1 MFGKSGN
8 YSKVSQKGCSNN
20 NSINTKQQNS
30 INSNSETNQ
39 LSTEKINQT
48 NSKTSFI
55 KRLIPFSKSKTQH
68 VKLNNS
74 DCGKL
79 DNSTKIDKEYTGV
92 KVLKQFWNEQISLT
106 SAKST
111 ENLDSKQKSATLRN
125 FSQSNDSLFCEFEN
139 DCSRKGKSFTID
151 NRLPLDEFNKFKN
164 ADFVRNK
171 RQRLSE
177 IPVPVNNDNSIEVD
191 NGIRNIANKY
201 RLSQPETT
209 ALNIECSFPQI
220 SATDGKI
227 HWIKRDEFFAKK
239 TLTQLNMSVKNNNMI
254 DEKENSKDCESKS
267 KKVIHES
274 SCESTDK
281 SKSLTSSVSSNLSL
295 STTNSNRK
303 FSFKTISASTA
314 FHTNKKTAVAS
325 NGNKVAQLAQR
336 FNQLIQQDVTI
347 LEEVKKR
354 GIFVHRSG
362 GHIYKIREDKVEQKS
377 SISRKKSTDD
387 TVTDDITTSNLS
399 TGKNSSRKKNALK
412 KRPSIRVLIETP
424 RKDGKGG
431 NVVSKTRLYETNIIK
446 KDTIIVKPKV
456 PDKSERVLAK
466 TKELTIKKSN
476 LNSTTDLDV
485 EYNDKTHETNLEV
498 MPATPKIESV
508 YVMAN
513 EQDSSVVNNNPNIN
527 IQELEKVK
535 GPKSKYRQIYDK
547 ISFRPSFLYGKKNHK
562 SLTQEKEDLMDSS
575 DPIKHAL
582 SYTEVNVVAEK
593 MNIKPE
599 TQTESEEFPIQPM
612 DLYLNIFFN
621 NENLSKSANDV
632 NVVDKNVNSQG
643 QISID
648 ADDVTIQQADVKP
661 NESFLF
667 RTNSKTKFFSTCDIY
682 VDDNEDTPDTTLNVG
697 SNLETFGSFES
708 IALDQNEIK
717 LDSVDYECNGTKDYT
732 YEIISKPKEMP
743 IEAKLDRIIND
754 ETDDKLDNN
763 SGEEE
768 NIYQSLCEVKKDSA
782 SVKSYDSFENY
793 DEIAQ
798 NILNNNFNVAMVS
811 KQIDDDY
818 IVCEPEPPEPP
829 PPRKTDVVISSP
841 VLTSTTSSAKVQDLP
856 ELPVPKRNIQTTNY
870 ELHKCGS
877 NLSTNYEKIKY
888 DQLPLKLMSKS
899 VNLQNKEL
907 PLPPR
912 NATTTTAPPPTQ
924 STKNKDF
931 DQGNI
936 YDTIRNADNRYC
948 YESISNNKKSLN
960 NQPESTLDSDD
971 SNPYRHS
978 TNDTMS
984 IISNCYES
992 ISLKQNYSTI
1002 NQILRHAISTT
1013 TLSSEH
1019 RINSIYG
1026 TTVGQ
1031 SLTPPSDRS
1040 GSDNSDEWIDLSDE
1054 EMEHES
1060 PSDKKFI
1067 V

>member
-8 YSKVSQKGCSNN
+8 YSKVSQKGCNNN
-20 NSINTKQQNS
+20 NSINTKQLDSN
-30 INSNSETNQ
+30 NSNSETNQ
-39 LSTEKINQT
+39 LSSEKINQT

-68 VKLNNS
+68 VKFNNS

-111 ENLDSKQKSATLRN
+111 ENLENKQKSATLRN

-164 ADFVRNK
+164 ADFIRNK

-177 IPVPVNNDNSIEVD
+177 IPISVNNDNSIEFDYGLKDSD
-191 NGIRNIANKY
+191 NKI
-201 RLSQPETT
+201 RLSHPEGA
-209 ALNIECSFPQI
+209 ALNTECSFPQI
-220 SATDGKI
+220 SVTDGKV
-227 HWIKRDEFFAKK
+227 HWIKREEFFAKK
-239 TLTQLNMSVKNNNMI
+239 PSSELNMSVKSNNMI
-254 DEKENSKDCESKS
+254 DEKESKKDDELKS
-267 KKVIHES
+267 KKAFHES
-274 SCESTDK
+274 GSESPEK
-281 SKSLTSSVSSNLSL
+281 SKSLTSPVNFNLSL
-295 STTNSNRK
+295 STSNSSRK
-303 FSFKTISASTA
+303 FSFKTIPASTA
-314 FHTNKKTAVAS
+314 FHTNKKTAVAN

-387 TVTDDITTSNLS
+387 TTTDDTTSILS

-412 KRPSIRVLIETP
+412 KRPSIRVLIESP
-424 RKDGKGG
+424 RKDGRGG

-446 KDTIIVKPKV
+446 KDTIIIKPKV
-456 PDKSERVLAK
+456 PDKTERVLAK
-466 TKELTIKKSN
+466 TKEMTSKKSN
-476 LNSTTDLDV
+476 VNSTTELGV
-485 EYNDKTHETNLEV
+485 EYNDTTQENNLEEIHT
-498 MPATPKIESV
+498 TPKIDSV
-508 YVMAN
+508 YVKEN
-513 EQDSSVVNNNPNIN
+513 EQDSSIVNYDKSKNIH
-527 IQELEKVK
+527 ELEKVK

-547 ISFRPSFLYGKKNHK
+547 ISFRPSFLYGKKSHK
-562 SLTQEKEDLMDSS
+562 TMIHENEVDYPE
-575 DPIKHAL
+575 PIKHAI
-582 SYTEVNVVAEK
+582 SYTEVNVVAEM
-593 MNIKPE
+593 MNVKPE
-599 TQTESEEFPIQPM
+599 TGIESEEFSIQPM

-632 NVVDKNVNSQG
+632 SVVDKNVNSQG

-667 RTNSKTKFFSTCDIY
+667 RTNSKIKFFSTCDIF
-682 VDDNEDTPDTTLNVG
+682 VDDSEGTPETSINV
-697 SNLETFGSFES
+697 SNNLEALEN
-708 IALDQNEIK
+708 IALEQNDIK

-743 IEAKLDRIIND
+743 LEAQLDRINN
-754 ETDDKLDNN
+754 ETDKLDNDR
-763 SGEEE
+763 EEE
-768 NIYQSLCEVKKDSA
+768 NIYQSLCEVKKDCA

-798 NILNNNFNVAMVS
+798 NILNNNFNVATVP
-811 KQIDDDY
+811 KEIDDDY

-829 PPRKTDVVISSP
+829 PPRKIDVVISSP

-877 NLSTNYEKIKY
+877 NLSTTYEKIKY
-888 DQLPLKLMSKS
+888 DQLPLKQMSKS
-899 VNLQNKEL
+899 VNIQNKKL

-912 NATTTTAPPPTQ
+912 NPTAP
-924 STKNKDF
+924 STNI

-936 YDTIRNADNRYC
+936 YDAIRNGDHRYC
-948 YESISNNKKSLN
+948 FDNNKKSSH
-960 NQPESTLDSDD
+960 NQPETTFDSDD

-1054 EMEHES
+1054 EIDHES

-1067 V
+1067 M

>member
-8 YSKVSQKGCSNN
+8 YSKVSQKGCNNN
-20 NSINTKQQNS
+20 NSINTKQQLDSN
-30 INSNSETNQ
+30 NSNSETNQ
-39 LSTEKINQT
+39 SSSEKINQT
-48 NSKTSFI
+48 NSRTSFI

-74 DCGKL
+74 ECVKL
-79 DNSTKIDKEYTGV
+79 DNSTNTDKEYTGV

-111 ENLDSKQKSATLRN
+111 ENLENKQKSATLRN

-151 NRLPLDEFNKFKN
+151 TRLPLDEFNKFKN
-164 ADFVRNK
+164 ADFIRNK

-177 IPVPVNNDNSIEVD
+177 IPVPLNNDNSIEFD
-191 NGIRNIANKY
+191 NGLKNFANKN
-201 RLSQPETT
+201 RLSHPENT
-209 ALNIECSFPQI
+209 ASNIEGSFPQI

-227 HWIKRDEFFAKK
+227 HWIKREEIFVKK
-239 TLTQLNMSVKNNNMI
+239 TSTELIMSVKNNNII
-254 DEKENSKDCESKS
+254 DEKESRRDDELKS
-267 KKVIHES
+267 KKAIHES
-274 SCESTDK
+274 GSESPEK
-281 SKSLTSSVSSNLSL
+281 SKSLTSSVSSNLSI
-295 STTNSNRK
+295 STTNSSRK
-303 FSFKTISASTA
+303 FSFKTIPASTA
-314 FHTNKKTAVAS
+314 FHTNKKTAVAN
-325 NGNKVAQLAQR
+325 NGSKVAQLAQR

-387 TVTDDITTSNLS
+387 TITDDITSILS

-412 KRPSIRVLIETP
+412 KRPSIRVLIESP

-446 KDTIIVKPKV
+446 KDKIIIKPKV

-466 TKELTIKKSN
+466 TKELTSKKIN
-476 LNSTTDLDV
+476 ANKTTDLGV
-485 EYNDKTHETNLEV
+485 ENNDTAHENNLKEIY
-498 MPATPKIESV
+498 TTSKIDSGCV
-508 YVMAN
+508 KVN
-513 EQDSSVVNNNPNIN
+513 EQDSSVVDNNKIIN
-527 IQELEKVK
+527 IHEMEKFK

-547 ISFRPSFLYGKKNHK
+547 ISFRPSFLYGKKSQK
-562 SLTQEKEDLMDSS
+562 SMIQEKEIDSPE
-575 DPIKHAL
+575 PIKHAV

-593 MNIKPE
+593 INVKPE
-599 TQTESEEFPIQPM
+599 TGIESEEFPIQPM

-632 NVVDKNVNSQG
+632 SVVDKNVNSQG

-648 ADDVTIQQADVKP
+648 ADDVTIQQNDVKP

-667 RTNSKTKFFSTCDIY
+667 RTNSKTKFFSTCDIF
-682 VDDNEDTPDTTLNVG
+682 VDDNEGTPETSINV
-697 SNLETFGSFES
+697 SNNLEELGNFEN
-708 IALDQNEIK
+708 ITLEQNDIK
-717 LDSVDYECNGTKDYT
+717 LDSVDYECNRTKDYT
-732 YEIISKPKEMP
+732 YEIISKPNEMP
-743 IEAKLDRIIND
+743 LEPAQLDRINND
-754 ETDDKLDNN
+754 TDKLSNN
-763 SGEEE
+763 SEE
-768 NIYQSLCEVKKDSA
+768 NIYQSLCEVKKDCA

-798 NILNNNFNVAMVS
+798 NILNNNFKVATVP
-811 KQIDDDY
+811 KEIDDDY

-829 PPRKTDVVISSP
+829 PPRKTDVTISSP

-877 NLSTNYEKIKY
+877 NLSTTYEKIKY
-888 DQLPLKLMSKS
+888 DQLPLKQMSKS
-899 VNLQNKEL
+899 VNIQNKEL

-912 NATTTTAPPPTQ
+912 NTTTP
-924 STKNKDF
+924 STNNVI

-936 YDTIRNADNRYC
+936 YDAIKNADNRYY
-948 YESISNNKKSLN
+948 YESIHNNKKSSH
-960 NQPESTLDSDD
+960 NQPELTFDSDD

-1054 EMEHES
+1054 EIDHES

-1067 V
+1067 M

>member
-8 YSKVSQKGCSNN
+8 YSKVSQKGCNNN
-20 NSINTKQQNS
+20 NSINPKQLDSN
-30 INSNSETNQ
+30 NSNSETNQ
-39 LSTEKINQT
+39 LSSEKINQT

-68 VKLNNS
+68 VKFNNS

-79 DNSTKIDKEYTGV
+79 DNHTKIDKEYTGV

-111 ENLDSKQKSATLRN
+111 ENLENKQKSATLRN

-164 ADFVRNK
+164 ADFIRNK

-177 IPVPVNNDNSIEVD
+177 IPISVNNDNSIEFDYGLKNSD
-191 NGIRNIANKY
+191 NKI
-201 RLSQPETT
+201 RLSHPESA
-209 ALNIECSFPQI
+209 ALNIECTFPQI

-227 HWIKRDEFFAKK
+227 HWIKREEFFAKK
-239 TLTQLNMSVKNNNMI
+239 SSTELNMSVKSNNMI
-254 DEKENSKDCESKS
+254 DEKESRKDDELKS
-267 KKVIHES
+267 KKAIHASVSES
-274 SCESTDK
+274 PEK

-295 STTNSNRK
+295 STTNSSRK
-303 FSFKTISASTA
+303 FSFKTIPASTA
-314 FHTNKKTAVAS
+314 FHTNKKTAVVN

-387 TVTDDITTSNLS
+387 TASDDITSILS

-446 KDTIIVKPKV
+446 KDTIIIKPKV

-466 TKELTIKKSN
+466 TKEMTNKKSN
-476 LNSTTDLDV
+476 ASSTTELSVDN
-485 EYNDKTHETNLEV
+485 NDTTHENNLEEIH
-498 MPATPKIESV
+498 ATPKIDSV
-508 YVMAN
+508 YVEGN
-513 EQDSSVVNNNPNIN
+513 VQDSSVVNYDKNKNIN
-527 IQELEKVK
+527 ELEKVK

-547 ISFRPSFLYGKKNHK
+547 ISFRPSFLYGKKSHK
-562 SLTQEKEDLMDSS
+562 TMIHEKEVDYPE
-575 DPIKHAL
+575 PIKHAI

-593 MNIKPE
+593 MNVKPE
-599 TQTESEEFPIQPM
+599 TGTESEEFPIQPM

-632 NVVDKNVNSQG
+632 SVVDKNVNSQG

-648 ADDVTIQQADVKP
+648 ADDVTLQQADVKP

-667 RTNSKTKFFSTCDIY
+667 RTNSKTKFFSTCDIF
-682 VDDNEDTPDTTLNVG
+682 VDDNEGTPETSINV
-697 SNLETFGSFES
+697 SNNLEALGNFEN
-708 IALDQNEIK
+708 IALEQNDIK

-743 IEAKLDRIIND
+743 LEAQLDRINN
-754 ETDDKLDNN
+754 ETDKLGNN
-763 SGEEE
+763 NEEE
-768 NIYQSLCEVKKDSA
+768 NIYQSLCEVKKDSG

-798 NILNNNFNVAMVS
+798 NILNNNFNVAIVP
-811 KQIDDDY
+811 KEIDDDY

-841 VLTSTTSSAKVQDLP
+841 VLTSTTSSAKVHDLP

-877 NLSTNYEKIKY
+877 NISTTYEKIKY
-888 DQLPLKLMSKS
+888 DQLPLKQMSKS
-899 VNLQNKEL
+899 VNIQNKEL

-912 NATTTTAPPPTQ
+912 NTTAL
-924 STKNKDF
+924 STNKDI

-936 YDTIRNADNRYC
+936 YDAIRNADHRYC
-948 YESISNNKKSLN
+948 YDSIHNNKKSSH
-960 NQPESTLDSDD
+960 NQPESTFDSDD

-1054 EMEHES
+1054 EIDHES

-1067 V
+1067 M

>member
-8 YSKVSQKGCSNN
+8 YSKVSQKGCNN
-20 NSINTKQQNS
+20 NKSINTKQLPDS
-30 INSNSETNQ
+30 DNSNSETNQ
-39 LSTEKINQT
+39 LSSEKINQT

-68 VKLNNS
+68 VKFNNS
-74 DCGKL
+74 DCEKL
-79 DNSTKIDKEYTGV
+79 DNSKKIDKEYTGV
-92 KVLKQFWNEQISLT
+92 KVLKQFWNEQIYLT

-111 ENLDSKQKSATLRN
+111 ENLENKQKSATLRN

-177 IPVPVNNDNSIEVD
+177 ILIPVNNDNFIAFD
-191 NGIRNIANKY
+191 NGLKNIANKN
-201 RLSQPETT
+201 RLSNPEKEK
-209 ALNIECSFPQI
+209 ALNIECNLPQI

-227 HWIKRDEFFAKK
+227 HWIKREEFFTKK
-239 TLTQLNMSVKNNNMI
+239 LSTEQNMSVKSNNMI
-254 DEKENSKDCESKS
+254 DEKESSPDGESKS
-267 KKVIHES
+267 KKAIQES
-274 SCESTDK
+274 GSESPEK
-281 SKSLTSSVSSNLSL
+281 SKSMTSSVNSNLSL
-295 STTNSNRK
+295 STTNSSRK

-314 FHTNKKTAVAS
+314 FHTNKKTAVAN

-362 GHIYKIREDKVEQKS
+362 GHIYKIREDKVEQKN

-387 TVTDDITTSNLS
+387 TATDDITSILS

-446 KDTIIVKPKV
+446 KDTIIIKPKV

-466 TKELTIKKSN
+466 TKELTSKKGN
-476 LNSTTDLDV
+476 ANSSTETGV
-485 EYNDKTHETNLEV
+485 EYNDTTHENNLEV
-498 MPATPKIESV
+498 IFPTPKIDSV
-508 YVMAN
+508 YVMED
-513 EQDSSVVNNNPNIN
+513 EQDSSIVNDDKNLNIH
-527 IQELEKVK
+527 ELEKVK

-547 ISFRPSFLYGKKNHK
+547 ISFRPSFLYGKKSHK
-562 SLTQEKEDLMDSS
+562 TIVQEKEVDYSE
-575 DPIKHAL
+575 PIKHAI

-593 MNIKPE
+593 MNVKPE
-599 TQTESEEFPIQPM
+599 TGTESEEFPIQPM

-632 NVVDKNVNSQG
+632 SVVDKNVNSQG

-648 ADDVTIQQADVKP
+648 ADDVTTQQADVKP

-667 RTNSKTKFFSTCDIY
+667 RTNSKTKFFSTCDIF
-682 VDDNEDTPDTTLNVG
+682 VDDNEATPETSRNV
-697 SNLETFGSFES
+697 SNNLLEALGNFDN
-708 IALDQNEIK
+708 IALEQNDIK

-743 IEAKLDRIIND
+743 LEAQINRINN
-754 ETDDKLDNN
+754 ETDKLSINC
-763 SGEEE
+763 EEE

-798 NILNNNFNVAMVS
+798 NILNNTFNVATVP
-811 KQIDDDY
+811 KEIDDDY

-877 NLSTNYEKIKY
+877 NISTTYEKIKY
-888 DQLPLKLMSKS
+888 DQLPLKIMSKS
-899 VNLQNKEL
+899 ANIQNKEL

-912 NATTTTAPPPTQ
+912 NITTP
-924 STKNKDF
+924 STNKDF

-936 YDTIRNADNRYC
+936 YDAIRNADNRYC
-948 YESISNNKKSLN
+948 YESIHNNKKTTH

-1054 EMEHES
+1054 EIEHES

>member
-8 YSKVSQKGCSNN
+8 YSKVNQKGCNNN
-20 NSINTKQQNS
+20 NSINTEQLPDYN
-30 INSNSETNQ
+30 NSNSETNQ
-39 LSTEKINQT
+39 LSSEKINQT

-68 VKLNNS
+68 VKFNNS

-111 ENLDSKQKSATLRN
+111 ENLENKQKSATLRN

-177 IPVPVNNDNSIEVD
+177 IIIPVNNDISIEFD
-191 NGIRNIANKY
+191 NGFKNIVNKN
-201 RLSQPETT
+201 RLSHPESA
-209 ALNIECSFPQI
+209 ALNIECSFPQV

-227 HWIKRDEFFAKK
+227 HWIKREEFFAKK
-239 TLTQLNMSVKNNNMI
+239 PSTKQNMSVKSNNMI
-254 DEKENSKDCESKS
+254 DEKESSPDAESKS
-267 KKVIHES
+267 KKSIHES
-274 SCESTDK
+274 GSESPEK
-281 SKSLTSSVSSNLSL
+281 SKSMTSSVNSNLSL
-295 STTNSNRK
+295 STTNSSRK
-303 FSFKTISASTA
+303 FSFKTIPASTA
-314 FHTNKKTAVAS
+314 FHTNKKTAVAN

-362 GHIYKIREDKVEQKS
+362 GHIYKIREDKVEQKN

-387 TVTDDITTSNLS
+387 TATDDITSILS

-431 NVVSKTRLYETNIIK
+431 NVVSKTRQYETNIIK
-446 KDTIIVKPKV
+446 KDTIIIKPKV

-466 TKELTIKKSN
+466 TKELTSN
-476 LNSTTDLDV
+476 KGNTNSTTESSVD
-485 EYNDKTHETNLEV
+485 YNDTTYENNLEV
-498 MPATPKIESV
+498 IFPTPKIDSV
-508 YVMAN
+508 YVM
-513 EQDSSVVNNNPNIN
+513 EDDQDSSIVHDDKNLNIH
-527 IQELEKVK
+527 ELEKVK

-547 ISFRPSFLYGKKNHK
+547 ISFRPSFLYGKKSHK
-562 SLTQEKEDLMDSS
+562 TIVQEKDVDYSE
-575 DPIKHAL
+575 PIKHAI

-593 MNIKPE
+593 MNVKPE
-599 TQTESEEFPIQPM
+599 TGTGTESEEFPIQPM

-632 NVVDKNVNSQG
+632 SVVDKNVNSQG

-648 ADDVTIQQADVKP
+648 ADDVTTQQADVKP

-667 RTNSKTKFFSTCDIY
+667 RTNSKTKFFSTCDIF
-682 VDDNEDTPDTTLNVG
+682 VDDNEPTSETSRNV
-697 SNLETFGSFES
+697 SNNLLEALGNFEN
-708 IALDQNEIK
+708 IALEQNDIK

-743 IEAKLDRIIND
+743 IEAQIDRINN
-754 ETDDKLDNN
+754 ETDKLSINC
-763 SGEEE
+763 EEE
-768 NIYQSLCEVKKDSA
+768 NIYQSLCEVKKYSA

-793 DEIAQ
+793 DEITQ
-798 NILNNNFNVAMVS
+798 NILNNTFNVATIP
-811 KQIDDDY
+811 KEIDDDY

-877 NLSTNYEKIKY
+877 NISTTYEKIKY
-888 DQLPLKLMSKS
+888 DQLPLKIMPKS
-899 VNLQNKEL
+899 ANIQNKEL

-912 NATTTTAPPPTQ
+912 NITTP
-924 STKNKDF
+924 STNKDF

-936 YDTIRNADNRYC
+936 YDAIRNADNPYC
-948 YESISNNKKSLN
+948 YESIHNNNKKTTH

-1054 EMEHES
+1054 EIEHEI

>member
-1 MFGKSGN
+1 MFGNSGK
-8 YSKVSQKGCSNN
+8 YSKVCQKGCNNN
-20 NSINTKQQNS
+20 NSINKKQQLD
-30 INSNSETNQ
+30 SNISNCETNQ
-39 LSTEKINQT
+39 LSSEKINQT
-48 NSKTSFI
+48 NSRTSFI

-68 VKLNNS
+68 VKYNNS
-74 DCGKL
+74 DCEKL

-111 ENLDSKQKSATLRN
+111 ENLENKQKSATLKN

-164 ADFVRNK
+164 ADFIRNK

-177 IPVPVNNDNSIEVD
+177 IAIPVNNDSYIEFD
-191 NGIRNIANKY
+191 NGFKDIANKN
-201 RLSQPETT
+201 RLSHPEST
-209 ALNIECSFPQI
+209 ALNIECNLPQI

-227 HWIKRDEFFAKK
+227 HWIKREEIFVKK
-239 TLTQLNMSVKNNNMI
+239 PSTELIMSVRNNIMI
-254 DEKENSKDCESKS
+254 DEQESRRDDDFKS
-267 KKVIHES
+267 NKAIDVSGSES
-274 SCESTDK
+274 PEK
-281 SKSLTSSVSSNLSL
+281 SRSLKSSVNLSL
-295 STTNSNRK
+295 STTNSSRK
-303 FSFKTISASTA
+303 FSFKTIPASTA
-314 FHTNKKTAVAS
+314 FHTNKKIAVAN

-377 SISRKKSTDD
+377 IISRKKSTDD
-387 TVTDDITTSNLS
+387 TATDDITSILS

-446 KDTIIVKPKV
+446 KDKVLIKPEV
-456 PDKSERVLAK
+456 PDKNERVLAK
-466 TKELTIKKSN
+466 TKELSSKKINSN
-476 LNSTTDLDV
+476 NTTELGV
-485 EYNDKTHETNLEV
+485 EYNDTTHENNFEEIF
-498 MPATPKIESV
+498 ATSQIDNDCVKE
-508 YVMAN
+508 N
-513 EQDSSVVNNNPNIN
+513 EQDSSIGSNDKNIN
-527 IQELEKVK
+527 IHELEKVK

-547 ISFRPSFLYGKKNHK
+547 ISFRPSFLYGRK
-562 SLTQEKEDLMDSS
+562 SQKTMIQEKEVDYPE
-575 DPIKHAL
+575 PIKHAI

-593 MNIKPE
+593 MIVKPE
-599 TQTESEEFPIQPM
+599 TGTESEEFPIQPI

-632 NVVDKNVNSQG
+632 SVVDKNVNSQG

-667 RTNSKTKFFSTCDIY
+667 RTNSKTKFFSTCDIF
-682 VDDNEDTPDTTLNVG
+682 VDDNEGSPETSINV
-697 SNLETFGSFES
+697 SNNLEALENFEN
-708 IALDQNEIK
+708 IALEQNDII
-717 LDSVDYECNGTKDYT
+717 LDSVDYECNRTKDYT

-743 IEAKLDRIIND
+743 FKPAQLDRIKN
-754 ETDDKLDNN
+754 ETDKLGNN
-763 SGEEE
+763 SEEE

-798 NILNNNFNVAMVS
+798 NIFNNKFSVATVP
-811 KQIDDDY
+811 KEIDDDY

-856 ELPVPKRNIQTTNY
+856 EMPVPKRNIQTTNY

-877 NLSTNYEKIKY
+877 NLSTTYEKIKY
-888 DQLPLKLMSKS
+888 DQLPLKLISKS
-899 VNLQNKEL
+899 VNIRNKEL

-912 NATTTTAPPPTQ
+912 NTSAS
-924 STKNKDF
+924 STNKVI
-931 DQGNI
+931 DQGNM
-936 YDTIRNADNRYC
+936 YDAIKNADNRYF
-948 YESISNNKKSLN
+948 YESIHNIKKSSH
-960 NQPESTLDSDD
+960 NQAGSTFDLDD
-971 SNPYRHS
+971 SNPYLHS

-1054 EMEHES
+1054 EIDHES

-1067 V
+1067 M